1 MLKPIILIG
10 FIFIIYIFT
19 FFYLKYHF
27 LKLIKH
33 NYMKQKITLLLSI
46 LTVFSCFSQV
56 DVYDY
61 QSAATKK
68 GANYFDIVKSTR
80 NELIKENNFN
90 RSKKSSKAL
99 KQFERW
105 AFNWKNKV
113 NADGSFPS
121 NTTGWKN
128 MLAKEEVYRTDQS
141 FSRSVETNNNWSVAG
156 NTKLPLPNGYASY
169 PGMGRVNAIAVDPND
184 SNIIYA
190 GAAAGGVWKTI
201 DGGVNW
207 EPKSDFLAGLGV
219 TDIIIDPSNSDIIY
233 YATGDVDAGD
243 ISSIGL
249 YRSFD
254 GGESWAVT
262 ALGDINITSVLLE
275 DDYYIGDITITPSNG
290 AIFVTILNLV
300 LKSTDDAKS
309 FTPVTTGSPWPLGG
323 VIFDPSN
330 ENNII
335 VSNDRGGL
343 FASTNNGDSFTR
355 VVNDTNGLNKT
366 ALAISPANTNEFY
379 YLRQDGQLGKRLF
392 SNYNQTVSR
401 NLSNQH
407 ESQGGYNNTLAVS
420 PVNKDLVLIGGVD
433 VFKYDFSNGSINA
446 FLDAYGT
453 YNGNDNFYV
462 HPDHHYLSFSP
473 DGQTVYNGHDGGV
486 HRGSINATQ
495 SSGGWTD
502 LSNGLVITQSY
513 NIAITP
519 QNDDYF
525 MMANQDNDGF
535 SKTMVNGSVQW
546 TSCLAGDGA
555 GCAIDYTNSNKRYLG
570 GTFGTLFYT
579 TDGYSTYQG
588 SRSYGPDNSRAA
600 FISPI
605 TIHPTI
611 PSILYTGYGDVRKVT
626 NVPSGIFTDLNS
638 SLTGT
643 SFIEVFQNGPGQPIN
658 IYAIGRNGAR
668 KSVNDGASWSTIS
681 SPSSNRF
688 TSFSVKN
695 SNLSEVYA
703 TVSGYTD
710 GDKVYKS
717 NDGGNN
723 WVNISD
729 GLPNI
734 IINEVMVHQT
744 DEDNTLFLATELGV
758 FTRDDSNTSWVKLG
772 SGLPNVIVRDLKF
785 NYTTDTL
792 YVGTYGRGM
801 WSINVPTATV
811 LSVNDFT
818 GSLNTITVYPN
829 PTSVGSISVN
839 FSSEN
844 LNKMMDYEI
853 YNYVG
858 SLVIKGSI
866 SLKNNKI
873 NTSSLSSGGYILRI
887 KGGDK
892 PISHKFIVN

>member
-1 MLKPIILIG
+1 MICSVSYSQTG
-10 FIFIIYIFT
+10 FLDY
-19 FFYLKYHF
+19 
-27 LKLIKH
+27 
-33 NYMKQKITLLLSI
+33 KQLS
-46 LTVFSCFSQV
+46 
-56 DVYDY
+56 
-61 QSAATKK
+61 TKD
-68 GANYFDIVKSTR
+68 GANYYEIVNSTR
-80 NELIKENNFN
+80 KRLIEKD
-90 RSKKSSKAL
+90 KKSKSKNSSKEL

-105 AFNWKNKV
+105 AYNWKNKI

-121 NTTGWKN
+121 NSQGWKN
-128 MLAKEEVYRTDQS
+128 LLSENKLYDEDDFALRSLEVENT
-141 FSRSVETNNNWSVAG
+141 WSVAG
-156 NTKLPLPNGYASY
+156 NINRPLPNGYASY

-219 TDIIIDPSNSDIIY
+219 TDIVIDPSNSDIIY

-249 YRSFD
+249 YGSID
-254 GGESWAVT
+254 GGESWTVT
-262 ALGDINITSVLLE
+262 ALGDVNITPLLLE
-275 DDYYIGDITITPSNG
+275 NGFYIGDIMITPSNG
-290 AIFVTILNLV
+290 AIFVTILDLV
-300 LKSTDDAKS
+300 LKSTDGGKNFS
-309 FTPVTTGSPWPLGG
+309 FIQTGSPGLLGDI
-323 VIFDPSN
+323 IFDPSN
-330 ENNII
+330 ENKII

-355 VVNDTNGLNKT
+355 VVNDTNRLNKT
-366 ALAISPANTNEFY
+366 ALSTTPANTNEFY

-392 SNYNQTVSR
+392 SNYNETVSR

-407 ESQGGYNNTLAVS
+407 DSQGGYNNTLAVS

-453 YNGNDNFYV
+453 YGGNDNFYV
-462 HPDHHYLSFSP
+462 HPDHHYLSFSS

-486 HRGSINATQ
+486 HRGNINATQ

-570 GTFGTLFYT
+570 GTYGTLRYT
-579 TDGYSTYQG
+579 NDGYSTFVG
-588 SRSYGPDNSRAA
+588 GRSYGPDNSRAA

-626 NVPSGIFTDLNS
+626 NVPSGIFTELNS
-638 SLTGT
+638 NLTRT

-658 IYAIGRNGAR
+658 IYAIGNNGAR
-668 KSVNDGASWSTIS
+668 KSINDGASWSTIS

-688 TSFSVKN
+688 TSFSAKN

-717 NDGGNN
+717 NDEGNT
-723 WVNISD
+723 WDNISD

-734 IINEVMVHQT
+734 VINEVMVHQT
-744 DEDNTLFLATELGV
+744 DDNNRLFLATELGV
-758 FTRDDSNTSWVKLG
+758 YTRDDVGNEWTKLG
-772 SGLPNVIVRDLKF
+772 NGLPNVIVRDLKF
-785 NYTTDTL
+785 NYTNETL
-792 YVGTYGRGM
+792 YAGTYGRGM
-801 WSINVPTATV
+801 WSISVPEATV
-811 LSVNDFT
+811 LSVNDFLEEQK
-818 GSLNTITVYPN
+818 SINIFPN
-829 PTSVGSISVN
+829 PTSSGSISVN
-839 FSSEN
+839 IPN
-844 LNKMMDYEI
+844 GVLNEEVNYEI
-853 YNYVG
+853 YNYIG
-858 SLVIKGSI
+858 SLVVKGKI
-866 SLKNNKI
+866 TKENNTIDVSK
-873 NTSSLSSGGYILRI
+873 LSTGSYILRTKI
-887 KGGDK
+887 KGESTSK
-892 PISHKFIVN
+892 KFIVK